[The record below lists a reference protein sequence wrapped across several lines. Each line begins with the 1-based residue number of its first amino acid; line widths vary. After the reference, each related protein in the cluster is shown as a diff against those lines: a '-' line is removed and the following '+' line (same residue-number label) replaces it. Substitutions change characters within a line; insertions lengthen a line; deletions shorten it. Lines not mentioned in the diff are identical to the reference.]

1 MSAPVHPP
9 SSLGPVLA
17 LAGKDLRLLVRNRGA
32 LFFALG
38 WPVLIALFFGL
49 VFGGG
54 GERGKI
60 TVGGVDEDG
69 SPASA
74 GLLQRLSATEG
85 VELTPLTRAEAEAR
99 VRAGKLTA
107 AVLVPKGYAEA
118 EARLFHGAPRR
129 LELAVDPART
139 AEAAMLEGILTG
151 AAMQSMQALFSGG
164 DGSRKLVDSALADL
178 AGAPAGPQKASTAR
192 FLGELGTF
200 LDRQQPAT
208 PATPAAP
215 GTNATAADPT
225 GAKAAGAAPAG
236 GGWKP
241 LEIEKRALS
250 GDRVRPA
257 SAFDITFPQGMI
269 WGVIGCALGFA
280 LSLVQERTSG
290 TLTRLRAS
298 PLSSGHVLAG
308 KALACFTAIVAVE
321 ALLLAVGRLGFGLRP
336 ASWPL
341 LAAAVVSVAA
351 CFVGIMMLV
360 AVLGKTEQSAGG
372 LGWAI
377 MMPLTMLGGGMVPLF
392 AMPAWMQAAGSI
404 SPVKWAIL
412 ALEGAI
418 WRGSTAAQL
427 AVPCAILLA
436 VGLGGFLAG
445 AWRYR
450 AQAG

>member
-1 MSAPVHPP
+1 MSQAAPPR
-9 SSLGPVLA
+9 SSFGPVLA

-60 TVGGVDEDG
+60 QVGGVDEDG
-69 SPASA
+69 TPASA
-74 GLLQRLSATEG
+74 ALLQRLSTTEG
-85 VELTPLTRAEAEAR
+85 LQVTPLSRAEAEGR

-107 AVLVPKGYAEA
+107 AVLVPKGYGEA
-118 EARLFHGAPRR
+118 EGRLFHGAPRK

-164 DGSRKLVDSALADL
+164 EGSRKMVDTALADL
-178 AGAPAGPQKASTAR
+178 AGAPPGPQKASTER
-192 FLGELGTF
+192 FLGELGRF
-200 LDRQQPAT
+200 FDRQPK
-208 PATPAAP
+208 ATPAAA
-215 GTNATAADPT
+215 GTDAT
-225 GAKAAGAAPAG
+225 GAAPAG

-241 LEIEKRALS
+241 VEIEKRALR
-250 GDRVRPA
+250 DERVGPA
-257 SAFDITFPQGMI
+257 SAFEITFPQGMI
-269 WGVIGCALGFA
+269 WGVIGCSLGFA
-280 LSLVQERTSG
+280 LSLVQERTRG
-290 TLTRLRAS
+290 TLTRLRAA
-298 PLSSGHVLAG
+298 PLSAGHVLAG
-308 KALACFTAIVAVE
+308 KALACFTAIISVE
-321 ALLLAVGRLGFGLRP
+321 ALLLAVGRLGFGLHP

-341 LAAAVVSVAA
+341 LLAAAVSVAV

-392 AMPAWMQAAGSI
+392 AMPAWMQSAGSV

-418 WRGSTAAQL
+418 WRGSTPAQL

-436 VGLGGFLAG
+436 VGLVAFMVG

-450 AQAG
+450 SQAG

>member
-1 MSAPVHPP
+1 MSHPAAP
-9 SSLGPVLA
+9 SALGPVLA
-17 LAGKDLRLLVRNRGA
+17 LAGKDLRLLIRNRSA
-32 LFFALG
+32 LFFSLG

-54 GERGKI
+54 GERGRI
-60 TVGGVDEDG
+60 QVGGVDEDG

-74 GLLQRLSATEG
+74 ALLQRLAATEG
-85 VELTPLTRAEAEAR
+85 LKLTPLGRAEAEDQ

-107 AVLVPKGYAEA
+107 AVMVPKGYAQA
-118 EARLFHGAPRR
+118 EARLFHGEPRR

-151 AAMQSMQALFSGG
+151 AAMQSMQDLFSGG
-164 DGSRKLVDSALADL
+164 EASRKLVDTALADL
-178 AGAPAGPQKASTAR
+178 AGAATGPRRTSAER

-200 LDRQQPAT
+200 LDAQPK
-208 PATPAAP
+208 ATPAA
-215 GTNATAADPT
+215 GTNTA
-225 GAKAAGAAPAG
+225 GGAA
-236 GGWKP
+236 GWKP
-241 LEIEKRALS
+241 LEITRRELRAE
-250 GDRVRPA
+250 RVGPA

-269 WGVIGCALGFA
+269 WGVIGCSLGFA
-280 LSLVQERTSG
+280 LSLVQERTRG
-290 TLTRLRAS
+290 TLTRLRAA
-298 PLSSGHVLAG
+298 PLSAGHVLAG

-321 ALLLAVGRLGFGLRP
+321 ALLFAVGRLGFGVRP
-336 ASWPL
+336 SSWWL
-341 LAAAVVSVAA
+341 AGAAALSVAV

-360 AVLGKTEQSAGG
+360 AVLGKTEQSASG

-392 AMPAWMQAAGSI
+392 AMPAWMQAAGTV
-404 SPVKWAIL
+404 SPVKWSIL

-418 WRGSTAAQL
+418 WRGFTPAEL
-427 AVPCAILLA
+427 AVPCAVLLA
-436 VGLGGFLAG
+436 VGVAGFLLG

>member
-1 MSAPVHPP
+1 MSQAAPSR

-74 GLLQRLSATEG
+74 ALLQRLAATEG
-85 VELTPLTRAEAEAR
+85 VQLTPLTRPEAEAR
-99 VRAGKLTA
+99 VRAGKLAA

-118 EARLFHGAPRR
+118 EGRLFHGAPRK

-164 DGSRKLVDSALADL
+164 EGSRKLVDSALADL

-208 PATPAAP
+208 PATLATPAAP
-215 GTNATAADPT
+215 GTN
-225 GAKAAGAAPAG
+225 AAGAAPAG

-418 WRGSTAAQL
+418 WRGASPAQL

-436 VGLGGFLAG
+436 VGAAGFMAG